1 MTTQRYT
8 TTKPARKR
16 GFTLAGLWLVIA
28 LTVGGFA
35 AAAITAA
42 NRPLDASI
50 LCQQSALQ
58 AVATTAVIVD
68 ATDSFTDYQRR
79 RLKTTVDAERDRL
92 PIGGRLIVL
101 GLNPE
106 KPWEPIEF
114 ASVCNPGKAEDANA
128 FFVTKSKIA
137 KRWQTQVAD
146 PIDRAIAQSI
156 ERPYSE
162 RSPIIITIA
171 ATLARADF
179 DNRVASRRLIL
190 VSDLLEHDKAG
201 YSQLRGGDF
210 WSQYQASTLPRT
222 ARLDLQGVSIA
233 VDYLQRGT
241 FAGIQGPRHQT
252 FWQRLLTEAGA
263 SDLRFL
269 GISMAAQVTPS
280 AMAEPTPKPTI
291 KSDGR
296 R

>member
-1 MTTQRYT
+1 MTMMRHPTQ
-8 TTKPARKR
+8 PARKR
-16 GFTLAGLWLVIA
+16 GRTLAVLWMGIA

-42 NRPLDASI
+42 NRPLDASV

-58 AVATTAVIVD
+58 AVATTAIIVD
-68 ATDSFTDYQRR
+68 ATDSFTDDQRR
-79 RLKTTVDAERDRL
+79 RLKTAVDAERDHL

-101 GLNPE
+101 GLNPD
-106 KPWEPIEF
+106 KPFEPIEF
-114 ASVCNPGKAEDANA
+114 ASVCNPGKVDDANA

-137 KRWQTQVAD
+137 KRWQTQVAE
-146 PIDRAIAQSI
+146 PIDRAIVQST

-162 RSPIIITIA
+162 RSPIIISIA

-179 DNRVASRRLIL
+179 DNRVASRRLVL

-210 WSQYQASTLPRT
+210 WSQYQASPLPRS
-222 ARLDLQGVSIA
+222 ARLDLQGVTVAI
-233 VDYLQRGT
+233 DYLQRGK
-241 FAGIQGPRHQT
+241 FAAIQGPRHQA

-269 GISMAAQVTPS
+269 GISMAAQSTEATTKTATTS
-280 AMAEPTPKPTI
+280 Q
-291 KSDGR
+291 GR